1 MRSPKTNQAGESRG
15 TRVAGRSPTEMSSI
29 TAVPF
34 VPATA
39 PFTPQQRAW
48 LNGYFAGLA
57 SFAETATESS
67 GTVAAPAAK
76 KPLLILYGS
85 QTGSAEG
92 VAKKLGKESAQHGF
106 DAKVMEANTCG
117 LDLLTKTERMLFVT
131 STWGEGDAPDNA
143 TEFFKALHAPEAP
156 RLEALS
162 FSVLALGDRN
172 YSDFCGAGKK
182 FDARL
187 EHLGAKRIHPR
198 VDCDLDYESAA
209 KGWMAA
215 VLTKLSEVGEVISES
230 VISNQ
235 LRTPAASTTG
245 ALITDSLVTPRH
257 SRNNPFP
264 ARLLANRLLTD
275 EGSSKEVRHF
285 AISLADSGLTY
296 EVGDAL
302 GVMPGNCPALVGA
315 ILAALGCDGEEGV
328 KAPDGSET
336 SFRNAL
342 LRHYAVTQPTSGLLE
357 AIAER
362 AQSAELKSLL
372 APANKAALEKHLHG
386 REVIDFLIAH
396 PLARFTPP
404 EFVALLRKLNPR
416 LYSIA
421 SSLRAHPGEV
431 HLCVGIVRYETHGR
445 ARKGVCSSFLADR
458 VEDEISVPVFA
469 QVSHGFRL
477 PPNPDTP
484 IVMVGPG
491 TGIAPFRAF
500 LQDRQATAARGR
512 NWLFF
517 GDQKRATD
525 FLYREELQTMFKEG
539 VLTKLDLAF
548 SRDQAEKIY
557 VQHRM
562 LEHANELWSWL
573 EEGAHF
579 YVCGDAKRMAKDVD
593 AALHEIIQKAGGKS
607 GDQAAEYVA
616 ALKSA
621 KRYQRDVY

>member
-1 MRSPKTNQAGESRG
+1 
-15 TRVAGRSPTEMSSI
+15 MSST
-29 TAVPF
+29 TAVPY
-34 VPATA
+34 VPPTA
-39 PFTPQQRAW
+39 PFTAQQRAW
-48 LNGYFAGLA
+48 LNGYFAGLT
-57 SFAETATESS
+57 SFAGTATEST
-67 GTVAAPAAK
+67 GPAPAAVAK

-92 VAKKLGKESAQHGF
+92 LAKKLAKESPAHGLE
-106 DAKVMEANTCG
+106 AKVLEANACA
-117 LDLLTKTERMLFVT
+117 LDVLTQAERLLFVT

-143 TEFFKALHAPEAP
+143 NTLLATLSAADAPK
-156 RLEALS
+156 LEKLS
-162 FSVLALGDRN
+162 FSVLALGDKN

-182 FDARL
+182 FDAAF
-187 EHLGAKRIHPR
+187 EKLGAKRVHAR

-209 KGWMAA
+209 KEWSAA
-215 VLTKLSEVGEVISES
+215 VLAKMGAVISES

-235 LRTPAASTTG
+235 SGTVRAANTDSLITDL
-245 ALITDSLVTPRH
+245 LITDSLITTPPH

-264 ARLLANRLLTD
+264 ARLLVNRSLTG
-275 EGSSKEVRHF
+275 EGSGKEVRHF
-285 AISLADSGLTY
+285 AISLADSGLSY
-296 EVGDAL
+296 EAGDAL
-302 GVMPGNCPALVGA
+302 GVIPANCPALVSDV
-315 ILAALGCDGEEGV
+315 LAALGCDGEEAV
-328 KAPDGSET
+328 KSPDGSET

-342 LRHYAVTQPTSGLLE
+342 LRHYGITQPTSGLLE

-362 AQSAELKSLL
+362 AQSADLKNFL

-386 REVIDFLIAH
+386 REVMDFLLAH
-396 PLARFTPP
+396 PMARFTPP
-404 EFVALLRKLNPR
+404 EFVTLLRKLTPR

-421 SSLRAHPGEV
+421 SSPKAHPGEV
-431 HLCVGIVRYETHGR
+431 HLCVGIVRYDAHGR
-445 ARKGVCSSFLADR
+445 GRKGVCSTFLADR
-458 VEDEISVPVFA
+458 VEGEVTVPVFA
-469 QVSHGFRL
+469 QVAHGFRL
-477 PPNPDTP
+477 PANLDTP
-484 IVMVGPG
+484 VIMVGPG

-500 LQDRQATAARGR
+500 LEERQATAARGR

-517 GDQKRATD
+517 GDQKRSTD
-525 FLYREELQTMFKEG
+525 FLYRDELETMFKNG

-562 LEHANELWSWL
+562 AEHAKELWSWL

-593 AALHEIIQKAGGKS
+593 VALHELIQTAGGKS
-607 GDQAAEYVA
+607 PEQAKEYVA